1 MKRLNWGLLL
11 AALICV
17 VFWAGVII
25 LCSGCGPEFGLGFGT
40 GAAVMAKMAED
51 AQSEFI
57 TAVEAVDAQAAVLN
71 ALAASYSTEGL
82 IKPETVAAIEKV
94 KGFKDN
100 PWAWGAIAGWLLN
113 SGALGAVVGR
123 KLKKN

>member
-1 MKRLNWGLLL
+1 MKKFNWGLLL
-11 AALICV
+11 AILICV

-25 LCSGCGPEFGLGFGT
+25 LCSGCGQEFGLGFGT

-71 ALAASYSTEGL
+71 ALAVSYSTEEL
-82 IKPETVAAIEKV
+82 IKPETVAALEKAKDFGPIEWYALAATLL
-94 KGFKDN
+94 GTN
-100 PWAWGAIAGWLLN
+100 AGAF
-113 SGALGAVVGR
+113 ALGR
-123 KLKKN
+123 KKKSP